1 MNGMLFFYVWVA
13 LWIYNHIR
21 FWRNYWGATKATPA
35 EIYEGKVKTV
45 FSKYGDERNPK
56 VGHTTYF
63 IKGVQFMVFFICT
76 GLSLHIAD
84 SATIAFCAYNI
95 LMFIQFKTKELYHW
109 LNAALCLGMV
119 IERTLAFFG

>member
-21 FWRNYWGATKATPA
+21 FWHNYWGATKATTS

-63 IKGVQFMVFFICT
+63 IKGVQFMVFFI
-76 GLSLHIAD
+76 
-84 SATIAFCAYNI
+84 
-95 LMFIQFKTKELYHW
+95 
-109 LNAALCLGMV
+109 
-119 IERTLAFFG
+119 